1 MLIRQIL
8 EKQDDDSFSEITNSS
23 IEQVIMSSWF
33 MKPFKGSSD
42 TKIGSLNERNVF
54 DNIDNF
60 LHNNTKY
67 ALIEKRGYGL
77 LQHKHQKE
85 GRFSPDGILVLK
97 DKSASSEE
105 YTFFCGLEIK
115 TRTSPK
121 TVQLEYDVVTSLNAT
136 FCEVNVG
143 DPS

>member
-23 IEQVIMSSWF
+23 IEQVIMSSWL

-60 LHNNTKY
+60 LHNNTK
-67 ALIEKRGYGL
+67 
-77 LQHKHQKE
+77 
-85 GRFSPDGILVLK
+85 
-97 DKSASSEE
+97 
-105 YTFFCGLEIK
+105 
-115 TRTSPK
+115 
-121 TVQLEYDVVTSLNAT
+121 
-136 FCEVNVG
+136 
-143 DPS
+143 